1 MRVQRVAVVMGTED
15 TRLSVF
21 SVTASSLKWHFSQE
35 NSIQNEFLAP
45 HWSQIVAPSHMLPMG
60 PVGVHQA
67 LLNAFQ
73 GGRCQ
78 EISFTTAGDGDAFA
92 NNALLVRNLHQ
103 AA

>member
-1 MRVQRVAVVMGTED
+1 MVTED

-21 SVTASSLKWHFSQE
+21 SITASSLKWHFSQE
-35 NSIQNEFLAP
+35 NSIQNEILAP
-45 HWSQIVAPSHMLPMG
+45 RWSQIVAPSHMLPMD

-67 LLNAFQ
+67 FLNAFR

-78 EISFTTAGDGDAFA
+78 EISFSTAGDGDAFA
-92 NNALLVRNLHQ
+92 NNALLERNLRQ